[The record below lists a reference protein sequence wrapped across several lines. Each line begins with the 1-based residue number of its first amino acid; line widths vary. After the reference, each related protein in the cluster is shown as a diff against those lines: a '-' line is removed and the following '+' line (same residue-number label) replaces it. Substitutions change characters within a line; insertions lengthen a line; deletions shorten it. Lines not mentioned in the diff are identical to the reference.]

1 MNGGS
6 QLHTSAGCS
15 ALFAS
20 ATGEGACPL
29 AATIRFRSILL
40 HLLGDRSGRYGS
52 VYYDLV
58 IAEPLPGLESQTA
71 AKAITQSINFYP
83 HCASL
88 LMVSYLRLQRYWTLD
103 ALSSQFTSRSACMLF
118 PSDVFSR
125 ICCLSHSFCLLRN
138 SAFFT

>member
-6 QLHTSAGCS
+6 QLHKSARGS

-20 ATGEGACPL
+20 ATGVGACPL
-29 AATIRFRSILL
+29 AATIRFRSTLL

-58 IAEPLPGLESQTA
+58 IAEPVPGLKSQTA
-71 AKAITQSINFYP
+71 AKAITQSINFHP
-83 HCASL
+83 HCARLLMGSYLSL
-88 LMVSYLRLQRYWTLD
+88 LCYWTPD
-103 ALSSQFTSRSACMLF
+103 ALSSQLTSRSAFMLC
-118 PSDVFSR
+118 PPDMFSR
-125 ICCLSHSFCLLRN
+125 VLCLSHSLCLLRN